1 MNIVPLQPV
10 PAQTLTVILNLQQ
23 VMITLRQ
30 MSTGLFMDLQNEG
43 VEVVGLVSCQNLTRI
58 VRDLYFGFE
67 GDFVF
72 YDTTGNGA
80 DPVYTGL
87 GSRFVLVYL
96 DPSDLSGGAL

>member
-1 MNIVPLQPV
+1 MQLVPLQPL
-10 PAQTLTVILNLQQ
+10 PAQTLTTILNLQQ
-23 VMITLRQ
+23 VQITLRQ

-43 VEVVGLVSCQNLTRI
+43 IEVVGLVSCQNLTRI
-58 VRDLYFGFE
+58 VRDLHFGFE

-96 DPSDLSGGAL
+96 APNDLPAGVG